1 MRWVFK
7 GFFSSP
13 QLSYMLF
20 ISHLVNQSHHRLN
33 LFESFLELWDH
44 TSSP

>member
-1 MRWVFK
+1 MYWVFK
-7 GFFSSP
+7 NFSKP
-13 QLSYMLF
+13 QVSYILF
-20 ISHLVNQSHHRLN
+20 ISNLMKHSDHGFN